1 MTHQDTNA
9 KEQWLICGLDVL
21 EAQGHAAVKVE
32 PMAAQLNVTKG
43 SFYWHFEN
51 RQTFLD
57 ELCGYWLEK
66 QKAIVQEFQEWRTF
80 TPQEELR
87 NLLQFILNKDTKHDL
102 SMRLW
107 AQDFAAALSAVKE
120 VDNLRL
126 NFCTRLFKRMGFN
139 SLQAKV
145 RARMVVYYQIGDYTR
160 PHNDSKQ
167 ERSRYLDELFN
178 LLTASF
184 ENPV

>member
-1 MTHQDTNA
+1 MRQQETAA
-9 KEQWLICGLDVL
+9 KEQWLIAGLDVL

-32 PMAAQLNVTKG
+32 PIAAQLNVTKG
-43 SFYWHFEN
+43 SFYWHFKN
-51 RQTFLD
+51 RQAYLD

-66 QKAIVQEFQEWRTF
+66 QKAIVESFQEWRTL
-80 TPQEELR
+80 TPKEELKA
-87 NLLQFILNKDTKHDL
+87 LIQFILNKDTKHDL
-102 SMRLW
+102 AMRLW
-107 AQDFAAALSAVKE
+107 ARHFALALSAVKE

-126 NFCTRLFKRMGFN
+126 HFCTQLFTRMGFN
-139 SLQAKV
+139 SLEAKV

-167 ERSRYLDELFN
+167 ERSQYLNTLFD
-178 LLTASF
+178 LLTTSI

>member
-57 ELCGYWLEK
+57 ELCGYWL
-66 QKAIVQEFQEWRTF
+66 
-80 TPQEELR
+80 
-87 NLLQFILNKDTKHDL
+87 
-102 SMRLW
+102 
-107 AQDFAAALSAVKE
+107 
-120 VDNLRL
+120 
-126 NFCTRLFKRMGFN
+126 
-139 SLQAKV
+139 
-145 RARMVVYYQIGDYTR
+145 
-160 PHNDSKQ
+160 
-167 ERSRYLDELFN
+167 
-178 LLTASF
+178 
-184 ENPV
+184 